1 MAQSSWMYGYLFDNN
16 IILDYSGRQQKENN
30 MNVKNAGCAGMNP
43 SIFYP
48 DEKDQEAVSYAK
60 SLCRKC
66 EGRLECLKLALQ
78 NHEDEGIWGGT
89 TRLER
94 RLIVRH
100 QIPAEDYIRI
110 NCGTES
116 GYQRHVSTHTKVCD
130 DCRSAHTRKMV
141 GI

>member
-1 MAQSSWMYGYLFDNN
+1 
-16 IILDYSGRQQKENN
+16 
-30 MNVKNAGCAGMNP
+30 MNVKNAGCAGMSP

-48 DEKDQEAVSYAK
+48 DDKDQEAVSYAK

-66 EGRLECLKLALQ
+66 DGQLECLKLALN

-100 QIPAEDYIRI
+100 QIPAESYIRVT
-110 NCGTES
+110 CGTEN
-116 GYQRHVSTHTKVCD
+116 GYKRHLSTHTRICD
-130 DCRSAHTRKMV
+130 DCRAAHTRKVV